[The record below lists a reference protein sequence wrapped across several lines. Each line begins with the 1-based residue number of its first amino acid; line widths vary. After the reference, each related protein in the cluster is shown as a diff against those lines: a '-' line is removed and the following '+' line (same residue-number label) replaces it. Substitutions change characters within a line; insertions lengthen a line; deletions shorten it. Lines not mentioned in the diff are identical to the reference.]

1 MLTMHILLSYF
12 WLRYFPTF
20 MAFIMCQY
28 GFKQAFTRGVYIC
41 GNRLNDHGLKIF
53 KEGPDP
59 IWGQIPP
66 GPPLH

>member
-20 MAFIMCQY
+20 VVFFLGQY
-28 GFKQAFTRGVYIC
+28 GLKLAFTKGGVYIC
-41 GNRLNDHGLKIF
+41 VNGLNDHGHQIF

-59 IWGQIPP
+59 I
-66 GPPLH
+66 